1 LLGAPAEWR
10 DSTTIHRRLIAAGLP
25 ALARVRNSNTGAPA
39 NAGAGVEFVLDKLNT
54 ALKRANV
61 HGFRHY
67 HNFDAW
73 MRRVL
78 LDAFDSEILASSARV
93 QAYVPKEK
101 LAQLV
106 RETRAGVSDRAYL
119 LQVLLILELWQR
131 EHGVEAQ

>member
-1 LLGAPAEWR
+1 
-10 DSTTIHRRLIAAGLP
+10 
-25 ALARVRNSNTGAPA
+25 VY
-39 NAGAGVEFVLDKLNT
+39 
-54 ALKRANV
+54 
-61 HGFRHY
+61 GFRHY

-73 MRRVL
+73 TRRML
-78 LDAFDSEILASSARV
+78 LDANESELLASSARV
-93 QAYVPKEK
+93 QAYVSKEK